1 MKKELRSKKIDVRF
15 TEDEYRSVEEME
27 QTLGISKANLIRK
40 RLLNEDRS
48 IVLNA
53 KELIR
58 TLDEIG
64 AELGRSGNNINQLA
78 HYANLLK
85 LKQLLV
91 PDIAERFLNMLSAY
105 IGQQQSLEA
114 TLRSVIRQLKS

>member
-27 QTLGISKANLIRK
+27 QTLGINKADLIRK
-40 RLLNEDRS
+40 RLLHEDRS